1 MAVIVIRGR
10 AKGTGSTGPASLRG
24 PVSDVSRRA
33 VAFTA
38 AAVMVG
44 AVGAALLQ
52 LVGQLL
58 SFPAPVAVTGITV
71 MAAAL
76 LTSLRRQLRRRS
88 RTADRWPACIKT
100 RPACLR
106 TGQGTNQM

>member
-10 AKGTGSTGPASLRG
+10 AKATGSTGLASWRG
-24 PVSDVSRRA
+24 AVSEVGRRA
-33 VAFTA
+33 VAFAA
-38 AAVMVG
+38 AAVMAG

-76 LTSLRRQLRRRS
+76 LSSLRGQLRRRN
-88 RTADRWPACIKT
+88 RTADR
-100 RPACLR
+100 
-106 TGQGTNQM
+106 

>member
-24 PVSDVSRRA
+24 AVSNVSRRA

-44 AVGAALLQ
+44 AAGAALLQ

-76 LTSLRRQLRRRS
+76 LTSLRRRS
-88 RTADRWPACIKT
+88 RIADR
-100 RPACLR
+100 
-106 TGQGTNQM
+106 